1 MQHKHLLQLE
11 QLYFIN
17 PGMNRT
23 LKNGSLS
30 GGSLKRE
37 TLTKD
42 GRLGLQLLEDLTALA
57 AGGSVCTY
65 FKLLVCKLR

>member
-1 MQHKHLLQLE
+1 MVLQLE
-11 QLYFIN
+11 LYFIN
-17 PGMNRT
+17 PGMNRA

-30 GGSLKRE
+30 GGPLLKRE
-37 TLTKD
+37 NLTKA

-65 FKLLVCKLR
+65 FKLFVHKLR